1 MVNWFDITKRTFT
14 NTITKSISV
23 TTANRFKGDF
33 YGLLKRELN
42 IPEEH
47 IIPNMIVNGI
57 DSSTDYDGI
66 NTDILIIPS
75 DRLTPYI

>member
-75 DRLTPYI
+75 DRLTPYT

>member
-14 NTITKSISV
+14 NTTTKSISV
-23 TTANRFKGDF
+23 ATANRFKGDF

-75 DRLTPYI
+75 DRLTPYT